1 MSLWRNGGKSW
12 PRRSVIQMVMV
23 MVMRSSGMEMTD
35 GMGLTDLLL
44 IALRTV
50 LEVDARMAVTIAV
63 LGKVLPVGMVERK
76 MMMKQYFPVFSRVI
90 VNKSQLQ
97 EMILASVAKQCLL
110 KDDQVNQIGLVSL
123 RLQSVEERQ
132 QIILARPQ
140 TVKQSDQIS
149 HRRDQEWN
157 PGCRLKLT
165 RWGQ

>member
-1 MSLWRNGGKSW
+1 
-12 PRRSVIQMVMV
+12 MVMV

>member
-1 MSLWRNGGKSW
+1 M
-12 PRRSVIQMVMV
+12 QMVMV
-23 MVMRSSGMEMTD
+23 MVMRSSGMGMTD
-35 GMGLTDLLL
+35 GISLTDLLL

-50 LEVDARMAVTIAV
+50 LEVGARLAVTIPV
-63 LGKVLPVGMVERK
+63 LGEVLSVGVVKRK

-90 VNKSQLQ
+90 VNQSQLQ

-123 RLQSVEERQ
+123 RLRRVERR

>member
-1 MSLWRNGGKSW
+1 
-12 PRRSVIQMVMV
+12 
-23 MVMRSSGMEMTD
+23 MEMTD